1 MVELDKL
8 FKTKVKHT
16 GIFDFKETYR
26 ILYEWFV
33 DNGYDLNEKTYKEVI
48 GAGNAK
54 EIEIEWDAVRKVS
67 DYFRFEIKADWHI
80 IGMTSV
86 EVEIDGVKQKMNK
99 GQFEI
104 VFSAILQKDYEE
116 RWTGQPFIKFLR
128 TLYDKYLIRERVEKY
143 EQMIVEEL
151 NKIVEECKAYLSL
164 TGRNK

>member
-8 FKTKVKHT
+8 FATKVKHT
-16 GIFDFKETYR
+16 GVFDFKETYR
-26 ILYEWFV
+26 ILYEWFI

-54 EIEIEWDAVRKVS
+54 EIEIEWDAIRKVS
-67 DYFRFEIKADWHI
+67 DYFRFQIKGAWHI

-104 VFSAILQKDYEE
+104 EFKAILQKDYEE
-116 RWTGQPFIKFLR
+116 QWTGRPFIKFLR
-128 TLYDKYLIRERVEKY
+128 TIYDRYLVRERVEKY
-143 EQMIVEEL
+143 EMTLIEDL
-151 NKIVEECKAYLSL
+151 NKVVEECKAYLAL
-164 TGRNK
+164 TGRR